1 MEKLL
6 PLASARLV
14 TTVNVTGALED
25 NPISMY
31 TKRKKNNF
39 QKWMALSIKIN
50 CSVNRIKL
58 SLRIA

>member
-31 TKRKKNNF
+31 TKREKYMVFKSEWHYLM
-39 QKWMALSIKIN
+39 KP
-50 CSVNRIKL
+50 NRVKPFL
-58 SLRIA
+58 TLE